1 MECCEYCRTAKND
14 LVYEIRVPE
23 PVVRMQNFVT
33 ELFENIQHFL
43 SCLCS
48 NIGTDNALPV
58 PYVLNVKSAKF
69 ITK

>member
-1 MECCEYCRTAKND
+1 
-14 LVYEIRVPE
+14 VYEIKVPE

-48 NIGTDNALPV
+48 NIGTGNALPV
-58 PYVLNVKSAKF
+58 PNVLNVKSAKF
-69 ITK
+69 IAQ